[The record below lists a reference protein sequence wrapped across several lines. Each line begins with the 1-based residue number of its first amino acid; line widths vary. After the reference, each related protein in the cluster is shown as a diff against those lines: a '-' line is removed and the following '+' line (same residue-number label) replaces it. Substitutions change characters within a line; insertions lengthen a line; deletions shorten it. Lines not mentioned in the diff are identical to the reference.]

1 MNFSNKNKKRGVNM
15 SDSFNER
22 ITQLDSRVCVLEKEQ
37 EMVNSQL
44 QKIFNDIS
52 STKDLV
58 QEVQKLCIKLEIT
71 NHNQNE
77 LIQKLDE
84 KFELD
89 KSNRYDTTKWFLR
102 TIGAIIIG
110 AIMTLILI

>member
-1 MNFSNKNKKRGVNM
+1 MIENNSI
-15 SDSFNER
+15 ER
-22 ITQLDSRVCVLEKEQ
+22 LDGRICALEKEQ
-37 EMVNSQL
+37 DRINSQL

-52 STKDLV
+52 TTKELI

-71 NHNQNE
+71 NQNQNE

-89 KSNRYDTTKWFLR
+89 KSNRHDNAKWFLR
-102 TIGAIIIG
+102 TVGAIIIG

>member
-1 MNFSNKNKKRGVNM
+1 MNDHVNH
-15 SDSFNER
+15 
-22 ITQLDSRVCVLEKEQ
+22 LDNRVCLLEKEQ
-37 EMVNSQL
+37 ERINSQL
-44 QKIFNDIS
+44 QNIVNDIS
-52 STKDLV
+52 STKELV

-71 NHNQNE
+71 NQNQNE

-89 KSNRYDTTKWFLR
+89 KSNRYDNAKWFLR
-102 TIGAIIIG
+102 TVGAIIIG

>member
-1 MNFSNKNKKRGVNM
+1 MNDHVNH
-15 SDSFNER
+15 
-22 ITQLDSRVCVLEKEQ
+22 LDNRVCLLEKEQ
-37 EMVNSQL
+37 ERINSQL
-44 QKIFNDIS
+44 QNIVNDIS
-52 STKDLV
+52 STKELV

-71 NHNQNE
+71 NQNQNE

-89 KSNRYDTTKWFLR
+89 KSNRYDNTKWFLR
-102 TIGAIIIG
+102 TVGAIIIG

>member
-1 MNFSNKNKKRGVNM
+1 M
-15 SDSFNER
+15 SESFNEH
-22 ITQLDSRVCVLEKEQ
+22 ITHLDSRVCVLEKEQ
-37 EMVNSQL
+37 ERINSQL
-44 QKIFNDIS
+44 QNIVNDIS
-52 STKDLV
+52 STKELV

-71 NHNQNE
+71 NQNQNE

-89 KSNRYDTTKWFLR
+89 KSNRYDNAKWFLR
-102 TIGAIIIG
+102 TVGAIIIG

>member
-1 MNFSNKNKKRGVNM
+1 MIENNSI
-15 SDSFNER
+15 ER
-22 ITQLDSRVCVLEKEQ
+22 LDSRICTLEKEQ
-37 EMVNSQL
+37 DRINSQL

-52 STKDLV
+52 TTKELV

-71 NHNQNE
+71 NQNQNE

-89 KSNRYDTTKWFLR
+89 KSNRYDNAKWFLR
-102 TIGAIIIG
+102 TVGAIIIG

>member
-1 MNFSNKNKKRGVNM
+1 MIDN
-15 SDSFNER
+15 NER
-22 ITQLDSRVCVLEKEQ
+22 ITHLDSRVCVLEKEQ
-37 EMVNSQL
+37 ERVNLQL

-52 STKDLV
+52 STKELV

-71 NHNQNE
+71 NQNQNE

-89 KSNRYDTTKWFLR
+89 KSNRYDNAKWFLR
-102 TIGAIIIG
+102 TVGAIIIG

>member
-1 MNFSNKNKKRGVNM
+1 MIENNSI
-15 SDSFNER
+15 ER
-22 ITQLDSRVCVLEKEQ
+22 LDIRICALEKEQ
-37 EMVNSQL
+37 DRINSQL

-52 STKDLV
+52 TTKELI

-71 NHNQNE
+71 NQNQNE

-89 KSNRYDTTKWFLR
+89 KSNRNDNAKWFLR
-102 TIGAIIIG
+102 TVGAIIIG